1 MKIIY
6 VLLFIFL
13 QSSFIKDLIS
23 SERIANENNNLNL
36 INNTNLKD
44 NSYLIGPGDLVFIKF
59 FGAEEFTNTYP
70 VFNDGSINLPI
81 IGEILIE
88 NLSIKD
94 ASYKI
99 ENLLKKEL
107 LQPHIYL
114 SIKEQRPLRINISG
128 EIKKPGIYIL
138 NNKSDNLASNAK
150 QSYYF
155 PTIVDGVNKA
165 GGFTQN
171 ANLKNIEIKRLI
183 SGNKKEYKTFS
194 LDLAEILYKKV
205 NNFNLYLNDG
215 DFIKVHKADS
225 FDSKNLIALST
236 SNLVDN
242 KIKVNVIGEVKKPG
256 ELNLNSNTTLTQA
269 VLSAGG
275 LVNLKANKANVKLFR
290 INNNGTAFYKSFKID
305 FKKNISKKSNPILK
319 NGDIVE
325 VSTNT
330 LALIGDG
337 VDTLIKPILLP
348 FSFFR

>member
-13 QSSFIKDLIS
+13 QSSFINDLIS
-23 SERIANENNNLNL
+23 SERIENENNNLNL

-59 FGAEEFTNTYP
+59 FGAEEFTDTYP

-81 IGEILIE
+81 IGQILIE

-138 NNKSDNLASNAK
+138 NNKSDNLTSNAN

-205 NNFNLYLNDG
+205 DNFNLYLNDG

-256 ELNLNSNTTLTQA
+256 ELTLNSNTTLTQA

-305 FKKNISKKSNPILK
+305 FKKNISKKLNPILK